1 MKRRLPVAHRI
12 AIHSLEPA
20 TSFKDH
26 FSGHAGSYAEFR
38 PGYPESLFAYLA
50 AQCVGHELAWDCAT
64 GNGQAARSLAPYFS
78 KIIATDASAEQI
90 ASANTHT
97 KIDFRVAPAESS
109 GLDTASVNLVTVAQA
124 LHWFDIDQFFTEAMR
139 VLKPGGVLAVWC
151 YEHCHVDAAC
161 DETIERVF
169 TETDAYWP
177 PERKIVDDRYQ
188 GIRFPVAELPAEA
201 FSMSAFWTANDMLGY
216 MRTWSASQRYLAAS
230 GKESTAPWEDELQQ
244 RWGSGARE
252 VKWPITLRAGKNLH

>member
-1 MKRRLPVAHRI
+1 MRRRLQDVHRI
-12 AIHSLEPA
+12 AIHSLTPEI
-20 TSFKDH
+20 SFKDH

-38 PGYPESLFAYLA
+38 PGYPETLFAYLA
-50 AQCVGHELAWDCAT
+50 AQCAGQDLAWDCAT

-78 KIIATDASAEQI
+78 RIIATDASEEQV
-90 ASANTHT
+90 ASASPHT
-97 KIDFRVAPAESS
+97 QIDFRVARAESS
-109 GLDTASVNLVTVAQA
+109 GLETASVNLVTVAQA
-124 LHWFDIDQFFTEAMR
+124 LHWFNIDRFFTEALR

-161 DETIERVF
+161 DETIEKVF

-188 GIRFPVAELPAEA
+188 GITFPVAELPAEA

-230 GKESTAPWEDELQQ
+230 GKESTAPWTDELQQ

-252 VKWPITLRAGKNLH
+252 VKWPITLRVGKNLH